1 MRKNTIKTIMVA
13 LVLLVV
19 SLYFITGTYARYY
32 EEFTGDTKA
41 NIAKWAVALKDKDDA
56 AVAIKDLKF
65 VVQSNTNVVE
75 KKLAPNVTLKGTVK
89 IDLTGTEV
97 AAQYKAVV
105 DKSAIADFF
114 GASKDDISV
123 TVSGATEGEFVD
135 ANGFSTSSGYT
146 GDTAVQTVDIVI
158 AWTNNDQ
165 HNSSDTT
172 VGKTAGSVTLPVTL
186 TVQQKI

>member
-75 KKLAPNVTLKGTVK
+75 KKLAPTVTLKGTVK

-97 AAQYKAVV
+97 AAQYKAEIDEDDIADVFGDSADDIYNTLVMILEGKLNIKTV
-105 DKSAIADFF
+105 DKKNNYNMITI
-114 GASKDDISV
+114 SKKFDDR
-123 TVSGATEGEFVD
+123 
-135 ANGFSTSSGYT
+135 
-146 GDTAVQTVDIVI
+146 VI
-158 AWTNNDQ
+158 EEL
-165 HNSSDTT
+165 
-172 VGKTAGSVTLPVTL
+172 K
-186 TVQQKI
+186 K